1 MMKHT
6 NLITR
11 ILCMILL
18 LAILNQYQVRA
29 SQKAEEEAANAKAV
43 AEVEAYNR
51 EIKKQ
56 MEDAQNASPYA
67 NGKYEGQAEG
77 FGGPI
82 KVSVT
87 IDAGDI
93 TDIAVLSADAEDPAY
108 YQQAQ
113 AVLGEILSTQG
124 VTVDTVSGATFSSTG
139 LINAV
144 TEALR
149 KAVK

>member
-1 MMKHT
+1 MKYS
-6 NLITR
+6 NFITR
-11 ILCMILL
+11 ILCMALL
-18 LAILNQYQVRA
+18 LAALNQYQARA
-29 SQKAEEEAANAKAV
+29 SQKAAEEAANAKAV

-56 MEDAQNASPYA
+56 MADAQNASPYA
-67 NGKYEGQAEG
+67 DGTFEGQAEG

-82 KVSVT
+82 KVAVT

-93 TDIAVLSADAEDPAY
+93 ADIRVLSAEAEDPAY
-108 YQQAQ
+108 YQQAE